1 VAGRHTGNTDL
12 PLTAQGEAKAAA
24 LRPRLS
30 SLQFDA
36 VYSSP
41 MQRAKRTAEL
51 AGFEKP
57 QILDVLREAD
67 YGDYEGVT
75 SKQIHESNPSWEV
88 YLDGS
93 PGGETPAQIYARAQ
107 DFLLL
112 AGKSGGRVLAF
123 AHGHIL
129 RAIGAAWIRA
139 DISVA
144 VGLMLDEATLSILRD
159 DGHRLI
165 KLWNAP

>member
-1 VAGRHTGNTDL
+1 
-12 PLTAQGEAKAAA
+12 
-24 LRPRLS
+24 
-30 SLQFDA
+30 
-36 VYSSP
+36 

-51 AGFEKP
+51 AGFSKP
-57 QILDVLREAD
+57 EITDLLREVD

-75 SKQIHESNPSWEV
+75 SKDIHEKNPSWEV

-93 PGGETPAQIYARAQ
+93 PGGETPEQIYARAQ

-144 VGLMLDEATLSILRD
+144 AGLMLDEATLNILRD

-165 KLWNAP
+165 NLWNAP

>member
-1 VAGRHTGNTDL
+1 
-12 PLTAQGEAKAAA
+12 
-24 LRPRLS
+24 
-30 SLQFDA
+30 
-36 VYSSP
+36 

-51 AGFEKP
+51 AGFSNP
-57 QILDVLREAD
+57 QIIDVLREVD

-75 SKQIHESNPSWEV
+75 SKQIHETNPNWEV

-93 PGGETPAQIYARAQ
+93 PGGETPEQIYARAQ

-139 DISVA
+139 DVRVA
-144 VGLMLDEATLSILRD
+144 VGLMLDEATLSVLRD

-165 KLWNAP
+165 GLWNAP